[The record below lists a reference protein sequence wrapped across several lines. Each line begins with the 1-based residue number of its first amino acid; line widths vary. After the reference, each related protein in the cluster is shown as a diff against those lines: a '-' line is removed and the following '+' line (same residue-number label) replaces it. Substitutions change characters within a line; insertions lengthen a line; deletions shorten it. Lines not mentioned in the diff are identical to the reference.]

1 MSGSGWVIPVM
12 VIQILLPVAAAMT
25 GAVCSPIVPGILCA
39 AAAIAGGVVF
49 PPEALPVVLVWC
61 AGWALTTLLPMKKRL
76 LRPAL
81 RAGVCLAAWG
91 IGLFILLRLTGGQ
104 IVAGLAGAACD
115 WVDKS
120 SNSTE
125 ILLRAYSAGYARL
138 QGTQALMPA
147 VQMLGSVLIPD
158 GIRTQML
165 LSLRASMEEILPNL
179 LCSAVVYHTAL
190 TVLLSTVL
198 PDWLRRKRGEK
209 GEFAPMEQ
217 WYMPRRLG
225 AAVFAL
231 CIGWVMAL
239 MAQDG
244 VGAYL
249 GWLCADVFRV
259 AFILQGICWMQW
271 MGKRMGIRS
280 AVRNIWSVILGIVLP
295 LIPMVMGMIDQRRDA
310 RHLRP
315 KEEADQE

>member
-39 AAAIAGGVVF
+39 AAAIAGGVAF
-49 PPEALPVVLVWC
+49 PTEALPVVLVWC

-147 VQMLGSVLIPD
+147 VQTLGSVLIPD

-179 LCSAVVYHTAL
+179 L
-190 TVLLSTVL
+190 
-198 PDWLRRKRGEK
+198 
-209 GEFAPMEQ
+209 
-217 WYMPRRLG
+217 
-225 AAVFAL
+225 
-231 CIGWVMAL
+231 
-239 MAQDG
+239 
-244 VGAYL
+244 
-249 GWLCADVFRV
+249 
-259 AFILQGICWMQW
+259 
-271 MGKRMGIRS
+271 
-280 AVRNIWSVILGIVLP
+280 
-295 LIPMVMGMIDQRRDA
+295 
-310 RHLRP
+310 
-315 KEEADQE
+315 